1 VKKEL
6 SDLKERIDSELHSI
20 QQTAQRVLD
29 AWDGAERLPDQQ
41 SYYLDSVALNLHS
54 FYSGLERIFSIIAR
68 HLDPVFPSGPYWHRE
83 LLNQM
88 AREIPETRPA
98 ILSPGTTALLDDFLA
113 FRHLIRSLY
122 AFDLDAERLEQLVR
136 RLPEALSHARQ
147 DLENFCRLLSIAAG
161 QDGTEAP
168 DAL

>member
-1 VKKEL
+1 MKQEL
-6 SDLKERIDSELHSI
+6 LDLKERIESELHSI
-20 QQTAQRVLD
+20 QQTSQRVLD
-29 AWDGAERLPDQQ
+29 AWDGAERFPDQQ

-54 FYSGLERIFSIIAR
+54 FYNG
-68 HLDPVFPSGPYWHRE
+68 LDPVFPSGPHWHRE

-98 ILSPGTTALLDDFLA
+98 ILSSGTPALLGDFLA

-122 AFDLDAERLEQLVR
+122 AFDLDAERLKQLVR
-136 RLPEALSHARQ
+136 GLPEALSHARQ

-168 DAL
+168 DAS